1 MLLRFGCV
9 LCVSNPII
17 CSLVKNGRNAML
29 LTSLDLQHF
38 TPPARRLYRPQLV
51 SCRRCFLLPERVT
64 LTLPYLLLYVL
75 PGSRDSLPLRWPLP
89 PPAVALGFAISALK
103 RMYPIRCPPFLFKT
117 KDVESIDGAKV
128 WRSYIKKSFTVLEW
142 AIGPNICS
150 KGVIAE
156 FF

>member
-9 LCVSNPII
+9 LCVRHPII
-17 CSLVKNGRNAML
+17 CSLVRNGRNAML
-29 LTSLDLQHF
+29 LTPLDLQHF
-38 TPPARRLYRPQLV
+38 TPLARRLYRPRLV
-51 SCRRCFLLPERVT
+51 PCRRCFLLPEKVT
-64 LTLPYLLLYVL
+64 LTLPYLPLYVL

-89 PPAVALGFAISALK
+89 PPAVALAFVSSALK
-103 RMYPIRCPPFLFKT
+103 RMYPIRCPPVLFKT

-128 WRSYIKKSFTVLEW
+128 ERSYIKKSFTALEW

-150 KGVIAE
+150 KGCMAE